1 MANKNLSLAIDK
13 LKRHPPKGQT
23 MTDNVTLIRYKAA
36 VDFLKQPLSA
46 ASDAAHELRSDD
58 DDDDEVIDNRIKAL
72 GYITF
77 MANDLC
83 NAKLQLLESITHLLW
98 KDEEHGDDEHEQQS
112 N

>member
-1 MANKNLSLAIDK
+1 
-13 LKRHPPKGQT
+13 
-23 MTDNVTLIRYKAA
+23 MTDNNVMTRYKAA

-46 ASDAAHELRSDD
+46 ASDGAHELRSS
-58 DDDDEVIDNRIKAL
+58 DDDEVIDNRIKAL

-98 KDEEHGDDEHEQQS
+98 KDEEHGIDEHEQQS